1 MNNLKKK
8 LKMFSH
14 PKNSQLYRLIRLGL
28 LSSTNARYEKSKLAS
43 KKGYKNSLDQ
53 LIIYEDFDDVYTE
66 MKLGNRKNYLNHYDV
81 DSDYNDEMRFY
92 QYEDF
97 DFKLNEKRLRVAIE
111 HNDYCWQLVFD
122 NLVVPQSNDLYRLV
136 KLSSKLGLN
145 LIIKNNPT
153 DAKRI
158 YLVFQAINVNQNLN
172 VINQNLNVNDLIDCL
187 YYQWNDLIDRLF
199 FQWNENMFELCSIIE
214 TLIYKDEGNV

>member
-172 VINQNLNVNDLIDCL
+172 VINQNLNVNDLID
-187 YYQWNDLIDRLF
+187 RLF

>member
-28 LSSTNARYEKSKLAS
+28 LSSTNARYEKSKLAI

-53 LIIYEDFDDVYTE
+53 LIIYQDFDDVDAE
-66 MKLGNRKNYLNHYDV
+66 LKLGIRKNYLNNYDV
-81 DSDYNDEMRFY
+81 ESDYNDEMGFY
-92 QYEDF
+92 WYEDF

-122 NLVVPQSNDLYRLV
+122 NLVVPQSDDLYRLV

-153 DAKRI
+153 DSKRI
-158 YLVFQAINVNQNLN
+158 YLVFQTINVNRNLN
-172 VINQNLNVNDLIDCL
+172 VINQNLNVNDLIGCL
-187 YYQWNDLIDRLF
+187 YY
-199 FQWNENMFELCSIIE
+199 QWNENMFELCSTIE
-214 TLIYKDEGNV
+214 TLIYKDEG

>member
-28 LSSTNARYEKSKLAS
+28 LSSTNARYEKSKLAI

-53 LIIYEDFDDVYTE
+53 LIIYQDFDDVYTE

-81 DSDYNDEMRFY
+81 ESDYNDEMGFY
-92 QYEDF
+92 RYEDF
-97 DFKLNEKRLRVAIE
+97 DFELNEKRLRVAIE

-122 NLVVPQSNDLYRLV
+122 NLVVPQSDDLYRLV

-145 LIIKNNPT
+145 LIIKNDPF
-153 DAKRI
+153 DSKRI
-158 YLVFQAINVNQNLN
+158 YLVFQTINVNRNLT
-172 VINQNLNVNDLIDCL
+172 VINQNLNGNDLIDCL
-187 YYQWNDLIDRLF
+187 FYQWNDLIDRLF
-199 FQWNENMFELCSIIE
+199 YQWNENMFELCSIIE
-214 TLIYKDEGNV
+214 TLIYKDEG

>member
-28 LSSTNARYEKSKLAS
+28 LSSTNARYEKSKLAI

-53 LIIYEDFDDVYTE
+53 LIIYQDFDDVYAE

-81 DSDYNDEMRFY
+81 ESDYNDEMGFY
-92 QYEDF
+92 RYEDF
-97 DFKLNEKRLRVAIE
+97 DFELNEKRLRVAIE

-122 NLVVPQSNDLYRLV
+122 NLVVPQSDDLYRLV

-145 LIIKNNPT
+145 LIIKNDPF
-153 DAKRI
+153 DSKRI
-158 YLVFQAINVNQNLN
+158 YLVFQTINVNRNLT
-172 VINQNLNVNDLIDCL
+172 VINQNLNGNDLIDCL
-187 YYQWNDLIDRLF
+187 FYQWNDLIDRF
-199 FQWNENMFELCSIIE
+199 FYQWNENMFELCSTIE
-214 TLIYKDEGNV
+214 TLIYKDEG

>member
-172 VINQNLNVNDLIDCL
+172 VNDLIDCL

-199 FQWNENMFELCSIIE
+199 FQWNENIFELCSIIE

>member
-28 LSSTNARYEKSKLAS
+28 LSSTNARYEKSKLAI

-53 LIIYEDFDDVYTE
+53 LIIYQDFDDVYAE

-81 DSDYNDEMRFY
+81 ESDYNDEMGFY
-92 QYEDF
+92 RYEDF
-97 DFKLNEKRLRVAIE
+97 DFELNEKRLRVAIE

-122 NLVVPQSNDLYRLV
+122 NLVVPQSDDLYRLV

-145 LIIKNNPT
+145 LIIKNDPF
-153 DAKRI
+153 DSKRI
-158 YLVFQAINVNQNLN
+158 YLVFQTINVNRNLT
-172 VINQNLNVNDLIDCL
+172 VINQNLNGNDLIDCL
-187 YYQWNDLIDRLF
+187 FYQWNDLIDRF
-199 FQWNENMFELCSIIE
+199 FTNGMRICLSYVQPL
-214 TLIYKDEGNV
+214 KH

>member
-28 LSSTNARYEKSKLAS
+28 LSSTNARYEKSKLAI

-53 LIIYEDFDDVYTE
+53 LIIYQDFEDVYAE

-81 DSDYNDEMRFY
+81 ESDYNDEMGFY
-92 QYEDF
+92 RYEDF
-97 DFKLNEKRLRVAIE
+97 DFKLNEKRLIVAIE
-111 HNDYCWQLVFD
+111 HNEYCWQLVFD
-122 NLVVPQSNDLYRLV
+122 NLVVPQSDDLYRLV

-145 LIIKNNPT
+145 LIIKNNPI
-153 DAKRI
+153 DSKRI
-158 YLVFQAINVNQNLN
+158 YLVFQVINVNRNFNAISQNA
-172 VINQNLNVNDLIDCL
+172 NDLIDRL
-187 YYQWNDLIDRLF
+187 FYQWNDLIDRLF
-199 FQWNENMFELCSIIE
+199 YQWNENMFELCSTIE
-214 TLIYKDEGNV
+214 TLIYKDEG

>member
-97 DFKLNEKRLRVAIE
+97 DLKLNEKRLRVAIE

-172 VINQNLNVNDLIDCL
+172 VNDLTDCL

-199 FQWNENMFELCSIIE
+199 YQWNENMFELCSIIE

>member
-28 LSSTNARYEKSKLAS
+28 LSSTNARYEKSKLAI

-53 LIIYEDFDDVYTE
+53 LIIYQDFEDVYAE

-81 DSDYNDEMRFY
+81 ESDYNDEMGFY
-92 QYEDF
+92 RYEDF
-97 DFKLNEKRLRVAIE
+97 DFKLNEKRLIVAIE
-111 HNDYCWQLVFD
+111 HNEYCWQLVFD
-122 NLVVPQSNDLYRLV
+122 NLVVPQSDDLYRLV

-145 LIIKNNPT
+145 LIIKNNPI
-153 DAKRI
+153 DSKRI
-158 YLVFQAINVNQNLN
+158 YLVFQVINVNRNFNAISQNA
-172 VINQNLNVNDLIDCL
+172 
-187 YYQWNDLIDRLF
+187 NDLIDRF
-199 FQWNENMFELCSIIE
+199 FYQWNENMFELCSTIE
-214 TLIYKDEGNV
+214 TLIYKDEG

>member
-1 MNNLKKK
+1 M
-8 LKMFSH
+8 
-14 PKNSQLYRLIRLGL
+14 GL

-97 DFKLNEKRLRVAIE
+97 DLKLNEKRLRVAIE

-172 VINQNLNVNDLIDCL
+172 VNDLTDCL

-199 FQWNENMFELCSIIE
+199 YQWNENMFELCSIIE

>member
-28 LSSTNARYEKSKLAS
+28 LSSTNARYEKSKLAI

-53 LIIYEDFDDVYTE
+53 LIIYQDFEDVYAE

-81 DSDYNDEMRFY
+81 ESDYNDEMGFY
-92 QYEDF
+92 RYEDF
-97 DFKLNEKRLRVAIE
+97 DFKLNEKRLIVAIE
-111 HNDYCWQLVFD
+111 HNEYCWQLVFD
-122 NLVVPQSNDLYRLV
+122 NLVVPQSDDLYRLV

-145 LIIKNNPT
+145 LIIKNNPI
-153 DAKRI
+153 DSKRI
-158 YLVFQAINVNQNLN
+158 YLVFQVINVNRNFNAISQNA
-172 VINQNLNVNDLIDCL
+172 
-187 YYQWNDLIDRLF
+187 NDLIDRLF
-199 FQWNENMFELCSIIE
+199 YQWNENMFELCSTIE
-214 TLIYKDEGNV
+214 TLIYKDEG

>member
-28 LSSTNARYEKSKLAS
+28 LSSTNVRYEKSKLAS

-187 YYQWNDLIDRLF
+187 YYQWN
-199 FQWNENMFELCSIIE
+199 ENMFELCSIIE

>member
-28 LSSTNARYEKSKLAS
+28 LSSTNARYEKSKLAI

-53 LIIYEDFDDVYTE
+53 LIIYQDFDDVYTE
-66 MKLGNRKNYLNHYDV
+66 MKLGNRKNCLNHYDV
-81 DSDYNDEMRFY
+81 ESDYNDEMGFY
-92 QYEDF
+92 RYEDF
-97 DFKLNEKRLRVAIE
+97 DFELNEKRLRVAIE

-122 NLVVPQSNDLYRLV
+122 NLVVPQSDDLYRLV

-145 LIIKNNPT
+145 LIIKNDPF
-153 DAKRI
+153 DSKRI
-158 YLVFQAINVNQNLN
+158 YLVFQTINVNRNLT
-172 VINQNLNVNDLIDCL
+172 VINQNLNGNDLIGCL
-187 YYQWNDLIDRLF
+187 FYQWNDLIDRLF
-199 FQWNENMFELCSIIE
+199 YQWNENMFELCLIIE
-214 TLIYKDEGNV
+214 TLIYKDEG

>member
-172 VINQNLNVNDLIDCL
+172 VINGMI
-187 YYQWNDLIDRLF
+187 
-199 FQWNENMFELCSIIE
+199 
-214 TLIYKDEGNV
+214 